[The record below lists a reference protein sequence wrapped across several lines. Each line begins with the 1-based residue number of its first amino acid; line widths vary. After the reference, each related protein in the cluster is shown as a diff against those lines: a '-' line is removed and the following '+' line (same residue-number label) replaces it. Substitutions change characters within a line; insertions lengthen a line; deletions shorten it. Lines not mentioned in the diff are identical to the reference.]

1 VQLKQLLQKNKGS
14 SLNMIAQLSGQ
25 IVEQN
30 TNQLILDVHGVG
42 YLVTV
47 SSSTLSQIRA
57 LSGTISLLIEMI
69 VREDSLTLYGF
80 YTSEEKS
87 AFTVLQSVQGVGA
100 KAAISILSVLTPD
113 SLKQAIL
120 SSDKAM
126 VSRADGVGPKLAQRI
141 VNELAEKVGK
151 LPTSLGN
158 TENMGVSP
166 AGAGQSAISQDAI
179 SALVNLGYSQ
189 SEAWAA
195 VQRASAKSDTN
206 ELGQILNLALKEVG
220 QK

>member
-1 VQLKQLLQKNKGS
+1 
-14 SLNMIAQLSGQ
+14 MIAQLSGQ

-47 SSSTLSQIRA
+47 SSSTLNQIRA

-87 AFTVLQSVQGVGA
+87 AFTLLQSVQGVGA

-126 VSRADGVGPKLAQRI
+126 VSRADGIGPKLAQRI
-141 VNELAEKVGK
+141 VNELAEKVGN

-158 TENMGVSP
+158 TENMGESL

-179 SALVNLGYSQ
+179 SALLNLGYSQ

-195 VQRASAKSDTN
+195 VQRASAKTDTD
-206 ELGQILNLALKEVG
+206 ELGQLLNLALKEVG

>member
-1 VQLKQLLQKNKGS
+1 
-14 SLNMIAQLSGQ
+14 MIAQLSGQ

-47 SSSTLSQIRA
+47 SSSTLSQIQG
-57 LSGTISLLIEMI
+57 LSENISLLVEMI
-69 VREDSLTLYGF
+69 VREDSMTLYGF

-87 AFTVLQSVQGVGA
+87 AFTLLQSVQGVGA

-141 VNELAEKVGK
+141 VNELSEKVAK
-151 LPTSLGN
+151 LSTSIAN
-158 TENMGVSP
+158 AENMIVSP
-166 AGAGQSAISQDAI
+166 TGSGQSTISQDAV

-189 SEAWAA
+189 SEAWTA
-195 VQRASAKSDTN
+195 VQKASAMSNID
-206 ELGQILNLALKEVG
+206 ELGHLLNLALKEVG
-220 QK
+220 QR

>member
-1 VQLKQLLQKNKGS
+1 
-14 SLNMIAQLSGQ
+14 MIAQLSGQ

-42 YLVTV
+42 YLITI
-47 SSSTLSQIRA
+47 SSSTLTQIRE
-57 LSGTISLLIEMI
+57 LSGSISLLIEMI
-69 VREDSLTLYGF
+69 VREDSMMLFGF
-80 YTSEEKS
+80 YTSEEKA
-87 AFTVLQSVQGVGA
+87 AFTLLQSVQGVGA

-151 LPTSLGN
+151 LPTSLSN
-158 TENMGVSP
+158 VEDMVVSP
-166 AGAGQSAISQDAI
+166 AGDGQSAISQDAI

-189 SEAWAA
+189 SEAWGA
-195 VQRASAKSDTN
+195 VQRASAKSDAD
-206 ELGQILNLALKEVG
+206 ELGQLLNLALKEVG

>member
-1 VQLKQLLQKNKGS
+1 
-14 SLNMIAQLSGQ
+14 MIAQLSGQ

-30 TNQLILDVHGVG
+30 THQVILDVHGVG

-47 SSSTLSQIRA
+47 SSSTLSQIRG
-57 LSGTISLLIEMI
+57 LSGTILLLIEMI

-87 AFTVLQSVQGVGA
+87 AFILLQSVQGVGA

-126 VSRADGVGPKLAQRI
+126 ISRADGVGPKLAQRI

-158 TENMGVSP
+158 IENMGVSL

-179 SALVNLGYSQ
+179 SALLNLGYSQ

-195 VQRASAKSDTN
+195 VQRASAKTDTD
-206 ELGQILNLALKEVG
+206 ELGQLLNLALKEVG

>member
-1 VQLKQLLQKNKGS
+1 
-14 SLNMIAQLSGQ
+14 MIAQLSGQ

-47 SSSTLSQIRA
+47 SSSTLSQIRE
-57 LSGTISLLIEMI
+57 LPGTISLLIEMI

>member
-1 VQLKQLLQKNKGS
+1 
-14 SLNMIAQLSGQ
+14 MIAQLSGQ

-47 SSSTLSQIRA
+47 SSSTLSQIQGF
-57 LSGTISLLIEMI
+57 SENISLLVEMI
-69 VREDSLTLYGF
+69 VREDSMTLYGF

-87 AFTVLQSVQGVGA
+87 AFTLLQSVQGVGA

-141 VNELAEKVGK
+141 VNELSEKVAK
-151 LPTSLGN
+151 LSTSIAN
-158 TENMGVSP
+158 AENMIVSP
-166 AGAGQSAISQDAI
+166 TGSGQSTISQDAV

-189 SEAWAA
+189 SEAWTA
-195 VQRASAKSDTN
+195 VQKASAKSNID
-206 ELGQILNLALKEVG
+206 ELGHLLNLALKEVG
-220 QK
+220 QR

>member
-1 VQLKQLLQKNKGS
+1 
-14 SLNMIAQLSGQ
+14 MIAQLSGQ

-87 AFTVLQSVQGVGA
+87 AFTLLQSVQGVGA

-151 LPTSLGN
+151 LPTNFGN

-189 SEAWAA
+189 SEAWGA
-195 VQRASAKSDTN
+195 VQRASAKSN
-206 ELGQILNLALKEVG
+206 IAELGQLLNLALKEVG

>member
-1 VQLKQLLQKNKGS
+1 
-14 SLNMIAQLSGQ
+14 MIAQLSGR

-87 AFTVLQSVQGVGA
+87 AFTLLQSVQGVGA

-166 AGAGQSAISQDAI
+166 SGAGQSAISQDAI

-195 VQRASAKSDTN
+195 VQRASAKSNTD
-206 ELGQILNLALKEVG
+206 ELGQLLNLSLKEVG

>member
-1 VQLKQLLQKNKGS
+1 
-14 SLNMIAQLSGQ
+14 MIAQLSGQ

-151 LPTSLGN
+151 LPTSL
-158 TENMGVSP
+158 VIP
-166 AGAGQSAISQDAI
+166 KIWVYRQLAR
-179 SALVNLGYSQ
+179 VN
-189 SEAWAA
+189 
-195 VQRASAKSDTN
+195 QRYPKMPY
-206 ELGQILNLALKEVG
+206 LHW
-220 QK
+220 

>member
-1 VQLKQLLQKNKGS
+1 
-14 SLNMIAQLSGQ
+14 MIAQLSGR

-87 AFTVLQSVQGVGA
+87 AFTLLQSVQGVGA

-195 VQRASAKSDTN
+195 VQRASAKSNTD
-206 ELGQILNLALKEVG
+206 ELGQLLNLSLKEVG

>member
-1 VQLKQLLQKNKGS
+1 
-14 SLNMIAQLSGQ
+14 MIAQLSGQ

-47 SSSTLSQIRA
+47 SSSTLSQIRE

-195 VQRASAKSDTN
+195 VQRASAKSDTD
-206 ELGQILNLALKEVG
+206 ELGQLLNLALKEVG

>member
-1 VQLKQLLQKNKGS
+1 
-14 SLNMIAQLSGQ
+14 MIAQLSGQ

-47 SSSTLSQIRA
+47 SSSTLSQIRE
-57 LSGTISLLIEMI
+57 LPGTISLLIEMI

-166 AGAGQSAISQDAI
+166 VGAGQSAISQDAI

>member
-1 VQLKQLLQKNKGS
+1 
-14 SLNMIAQLSGQ
+14 MIAQLSGQ

-87 AFTVLQSVQGVGA
+87 AFTLLQSVQGVGA

-195 VQRASAKSDTN
+195 VQRASAKSNTG
-206 ELGQILNLALKEVG
+206 ELGQLLNLALKEVG
-220 QK
+220 LK

>member
-1 VQLKQLLQKNKGS
+1 
-14 SLNMIAQLSGQ
+14 MIAQLSGQ

-47 SSSTLSQIRA
+47 SSLTLSQIRA

-80 YTSEEKS
+80 YTIEEKF
-87 AFTVLQSVQGVGA
+87 AFTLLQSVQGVGA
-100 KAAISILSVLTPD
+100 KAAISILSVLNPD

-120 SSDKAM
+120 SSDKVM

-195 VQRASAKSDTN
+195 VQRASAKSDTD
-206 ELGQILNLALKEVG
+206 ELGQLLNLALKEVG

>member
-1 VQLKQLLQKNKGS
+1 
-14 SLNMIAQLSGQ
+14 MIAQLSGQ

-80 YTSEEKS
+80 YTIEEKF
-87 AFTVLQSVQGVGA
+87 AFTLLQSVQGVGA

-120 SSDKAM
+120 SSDKVM

>member
-1 VQLKQLLQKNKGS
+1 
-14 SLNMIAQLSGQ
+14 MIAQLSGQ
-25 IVEQN
+25 IVKQN

-47 SSSTLSQIRA
+47 SSSTLSQIQG
-57 LSGTISLLIEMI
+57 LSENISLLVEMV
-69 VREDSLTLYGF
+69 VREDSMTLYGF

-87 AFTVLQSVQGVGA
+87 AFTLLQSVQGVGA

-141 VNELAEKVGK
+141 VNELSEKVSK
-151 LPTSLGN
+151 LSTSIAN
-158 TENMGVSP
+158 AENMIVSP
-166 AGAGQSAISQDAI
+166 TGSGQSTISQDAV

-189 SEAWAA
+189 SEAWTA
-195 VQRASAKSDTN
+195 VQKVSAMSNID
-206 ELGQILNLALKEVG
+206 ELSHLLNLALKEVG
-220 QK
+220 QR

>member
-1 VQLKQLLQKNKGS
+1 
-14 SLNMIAQLSGQ
+14 MIAQLSGQ

-179 SALVNLGYSQ
+179 SALLNLGYSQ

-195 VQRASAKSDTN
+195 VQRAAAKSNTD
-206 ELGQILNLALKEVG
+206 ELGQLLNLALKEVG

>member
-1 VQLKQLLQKNKGS
+1 
-14 SLNMIAQLSGQ
+14 MIAQLSGQ

-47 SSSTLSQIRA
+47 SSSTLNQIRA

-87 AFTVLQSVQGVGA
+87 AFTLLQSVQGVGA

-126 VSRADGVGPKLAQRI
+126 VSRADGIGPKLAQRI
-141 VNELAEKVGK
+141 VNELAEKVGN

-158 TENMGVSP
+158 TENMGVSL

-179 SALVNLGYSQ
+179 SALLNLGYSQ

-195 VQRASAKSDTN
+195 VQRASAKTDTD
-206 ELGQILNLALKEVG
+206 ELGQLLNLALKEVG

>member
-1 VQLKQLLQKNKGS
+1 
-14 SLNMIAQLSGQ
+14 MIAQLSGQ

-47 SSSTLSQIRA
+47 SSSTLSQIRS

-80 YTSEEKS
+80 YSSEEKF
-87 AFTVLQSVQGVGA
+87 AFTLLQSVQGVGA

-120 SSDKAM
+120 SSDKVM

-195 VQRASAKSDTN
+195 VQRASAKSDTD
-206 ELGQILNLALKEVG
+206 ELGQLLNLALKEVG

>member
-1 VQLKQLLQKNKGS
+1 
-14 SLNMIAQLSGQ
+14 MIAQLSGQ

-47 SSSTLSQIRA
+47 SSSTLSQIQG
-57 LSGTISLLIEMI
+57 LSENISLLVEMI
-69 VREDSLTLYGF
+69 VREDSMTLYGF

-87 AFTVLQSVQGVGA
+87 AFTLLQSVQGVGA

-141 VNELAEKVGK
+141 VNELSEKVAK
-151 LPTSLGN
+151 LSTSIAN
-158 TENMGVSP
+158 AENMIVPPTVS
-166 AGAGQSAISQDAI
+166 GQSTISQDAV

-189 SEAWAA
+189 SEAWTA
-195 VQRASAKSDTN
+195 VQKASAKSDID
-206 ELGQILNLALKEVG
+206 ELGHLLNLALKEVG
-220 QK
+220 QR

>member
-1 VQLKQLLQKNKGS
+1 
-14 SLNMIAQLSGQ
+14 MIAQLSGQ

-87 AFTVLQSVQGVGA
+87 AFTLLQSVQGVGA

-195 VQRASAKSDTN
+195 VQRASAKSGTD
-206 ELGQILNLALKEVG
+206 ELGQLLNLALKEVG

>member
-1 VQLKQLLQKNKGS
+1 
-14 SLNMIAQLSGQ
+14 MIAQLSGQ

-47 SSSTLSQIRA
+47 SSSTLSQIQG
-57 LSGTISLLIEMI
+57 LSENISLLVEMI
-69 VREDSLTLYGF
+69 VREDSITLYGF

-87 AFTVLQSVQGVGA
+87 AFTLLQSVQGVGA

-141 VNELAEKVGK
+141 VNELSEKVVK
-151 LPTSLGN
+151 LSTSIAN
-158 TENMGVSP
+158 AENMIVSP
-166 AGAGQSAISQDAI
+166 TGSGQSTISQDAL

-189 SEAWAA
+189 SEAWTA
-195 VQRASAKSDTN
+195 VQKASAKSDTD
-206 ELGQILNLALKEVG
+206 ELSQLLNLALKEVG
-220 QK
+220 Q

>member
-1 VQLKQLLQKNKGS
+1 
-14 SLNMIAQLSGQ
+14 MIAQLSGR

-87 AFTVLQSVQGVGA
+87 AFTLLQSVQGVGA

-158 TENMGVSP
+158 TENMGVLPS
-166 AGAGQSAISQDAI
+166 GAGQSAISQDAI

-195 VQRASAKSDTN
+195 VQRASAKSNTD
-206 ELGQILNLALKEVG
+206 ELGQLLNLALKEVG

>member
-1 VQLKQLLQKNKGS
+1 
-14 SLNMIAQLSGQ
+14 MIAQLSGQ

-158 TENMGVSP
+158 TENMGVSQV
-166 AGAGQSAISQDAI
+166 GAGQSAISQDAI

>member
-1 VQLKQLLQKNKGS
+1 
-14 SLNMIAQLSGQ
+14 MIAQLSGQ

-30 TNQLILDVHGVG
+30 TNHLILDVHGVG

-47 SSSTLSQIRA
+47 SSSTLSQIRE

-87 AFTVLQSVQGVGA
+87 AFTLLQSVQGVGA

-151 LPTSLGN
+151 LPTSFGN
-158 TENMGVSP
+158 AENMVVSP
-166 AGAGQSAISQDAI
+166 AGSGQSAISQDAI

-195 VQRASAKSDTN
+195 VQRASAKSGKN
-206 ELGQILNLALKEVG
+206 ELGQLLNLALKEVG

>member
-1 VQLKQLLQKNKGS
+1 
-14 SLNMIAQLSGQ
+14 MIAQLSGQ

-47 SSSTLSQIRA
+47 SSSTLSQIQG
-57 LSGTISLLIEMI
+57 LSENISLLVEMV
-69 VREDSLTLYGF
+69 VREDSMTLYGF

-87 AFTVLQSVQGVGA
+87 AFKLLQSVQGVGA

-141 VNELAEKVGK
+141 VNELSEKVAK
-151 LPTSLGN
+151 LSTSIAN
-158 TENMGVSP
+158 AENMIVSP
-166 AGAGQSAISQDAI
+166 TGSGQSTISQDAV

-189 SEAWAA
+189 SEAWTA
-195 VQRASAKSDTN
+195 VQKASAKSNID
-206 ELGQILNLALKEVG
+206 ELGHLLNLALKEVG
-220 QK
+220 QR

>member
-1 VQLKQLLQKNKGS
+1 
-14 SLNMIAQLSGQ
+14 M
-25 IVEQN
+25 
-30 TNQLILDVHGVG
+30 DVHGVG

-47 SSSTLSQIRA
+47 SSSTLSQIRG
-57 LSGTISLLIEMI
+57 LSGTILLLIEMI

-87 AFTVLQSVQGVGA
+87 AFILLQSVQGVGA

-126 VSRADGVGPKLAQRI
+126 ISRADGVGPKLAQRI

-158 TENMGVSP
+158 IENIRVSP
-166 AGAGQSAISQDAI
+166 SGSGQSAISHDAI

-195 VQRASAKSDTN
+195 VQRASAKTDTD
-206 ELGQILNLALKEVG
+206 ELGQLLNLALKEVG

>member
-1 VQLKQLLQKNKGS
+1 
-14 SLNMIAQLSGQ
+14 MIAQLSGQ

-47 SSSTLSQIRA
+47 SSSTLNQIRA

-87 AFTVLQSVQGVGA
+87 AFTLLQSVQGVGA

-126 VSRADGVGPKLAQRI
+126 VSRADGIGPKLAQRI
-141 VNELAEKVGK
+141 VNELAEKVGN

-158 TENMGVSP
+158 TENMGVSL

-179 SALVNLGYSQ
+179 SALLNLGYSQ

-195 VQRASAKSDTN
+195 VQRASAKTDTD
-206 ELGQILNLALKEVG
+206 ELGQLLNLALKEIG

>member
-1 VQLKQLLQKNKGS
+1 LQKNKGG

-47 SSSTLSQIRA
+47 SSSTLSQIRE
-57 LSGTISLLIEMI
+57 LPGTISLLIEMI

-158 TENMGVSP
+158 TENMGISS

-195 VQRASAKSDTN
+195 VQRASAKSDTD
-206 ELGQILNLALKEVG
+206 ELGQLLNLALKEVG

>member
-1 VQLKQLLQKNKGS
+1 
-14 SLNMIAQLSGQ
+14 MIAKLSGQ

-30 TNQLILDVHGVG
+30 GNQLILDVHGVG
-42 YLVTV
+42 YIVTV

-87 AFTVLQSVQGVGA
+87 AFTLLQSVQGVGA

-120 SSDKAM
+120 SSDKVM

-195 VQRASAKSDTN
+195 VQRASAKSDTD
-206 ELGQILNLALKEVG
+206 ELGQLLNLALKEVG

>member
-1 VQLKQLLQKNKGS
+1 
-14 SLNMIAQLSGQ
+14 MFI
-25 IVEQN
+25 
-30 TNQLILDVHGVG
+30 DGVG

-80 YTSEEKS
+80 YTSEEKF
-87 AFTVLQSVQGVGA
+87 AFTLLQSVQGVGA

-151 LPTSLGN
+151 LPTSLSN
-158 TENMGVSP
+158 VEDMVVSP
-166 AGAGQSAISQDAI
+166 AGDGQSAISQDAI

-189 SEAWAA
+189 SEAWGA
-195 VQRASAKSDTN
+195 VQRASAKSDAD
-206 ELGQILNLALKEVG
+206 ELGQLLNLALKEVG

>member
-1 VQLKQLLQKNKGS
+1 
-14 SLNMIAQLSGQ
+14 MIAQLSGQ

-166 AGAGQSAISQDAI
+166 SGAGQSAISQDAI

>member
-1 VQLKQLLQKNKGS
+1 
-14 SLNMIAQLSGQ
+14 MIAQLSGQ

-87 AFTVLQSVQGVGA
+87 AFTLLQSVQGVGA

-126 VSRADGVGPKLAQRI
+126 VSRADGIGPKLAQRI
-141 VNELAEKVGK
+141 VNELAEKVGN

-158 TENMGVSP
+158 TENMDESL

-179 SALVNLGYSQ
+179 SALLNLGYSQ

-195 VQRASAKSDTN
+195 VQRASAKTDTD
-206 ELGQILNLALKEVG
+206 ELGQLLNLALKEVG

>member
-1 VQLKQLLQKNKGS
+1 
-14 SLNMIAQLSGQ
+14 MIAQLSGQ

-47 SSSTLSQIRA
+47 SSSTLSQIQG
-57 LSGTISLLIEMI
+57 LSENISLLVEMI
-69 VREDSLTLYGF
+69 VREDSMTLYGF

-87 AFTVLQSVQGVGA
+87 AFTLLQSVQGVGA

-141 VNELAEKVGK
+141 VNELSEKVAK
-151 LPTSLGN
+151 LSTSIAN
-158 TENMGVSP
+158 AENMIVSP
-166 AGAGQSAISQDAI
+166 TGSGQSTISQDAV

-189 SEAWAA
+189 SEAWTS
-195 VQRASAKSDTN
+195 VQRASAKSNID
-206 ELGQILNLALKEVG
+206 ELGHLLNLALKEVG
-220 QK
+220 QR

>member
-1 VQLKQLLQKNKGS
+1 
-14 SLNMIAQLSGQ
+14 MIAQLSGQ

-47 SSSTLSQIRA
+47 SSSTLNQIQG
-57 LSGTISLLIEMI
+57 LSENISLLVEMI
-69 VREDSLTLYGF
+69 VREDSMTLYGF

-87 AFTVLQSVQGVGA
+87 AFTLLQSVQGVGA

-120 SSDKAM
+120 SADKAM
-126 VSRADGVGPKLAQRI
+126 VTRADGVGPKLAQRI

-151 LPTSLGN
+151 LPTNFGN

-189 SEAWAA
+189 SEAWGA
-195 VQRASAKSDTN
+195 VQRASAKFN
-206 ELGQILNLALKEVG
+206 IAELGQLLNLALKEVG